1 MKLTRRQQ
9 KAQKTKFNLFCNAV
23 RMFDEK
29 GYDNVT
35 VEDICKASNVS
46 KGTFYVH
53 FDSKE
58 DVLRSSFQSQLS
70 DYLTAQYVTLIENHP
85 DATLCEKLQNQVLSA
100 LKFCSIAGVELT
112 TRAFMYNLS
121 MQLNEKKMEQYMQ
134 KTIMS
139 SFEGEF
145 FTLISHCFEQN
156 LFKPQFSQQE
166 IYYMVISVLAG
177 CMITWCYSGGKYD
190 IVAVNKSAISYFIQ
204 DLFA

>member
-1 MKLTRRQQ
+1 MKLTQRQKQ
-9 KAQKTKFNLFCNAV
+9 AQRTKFNLFCNAV
-23 RMFDEK
+23 QMFNEK

-58 DVLRSSFQSQLS
+58 DILRSSFQSQLS
-70 DYLTAQYVTLIENHP
+70 DYLAEQYVTLIQNHP
-85 DATLCEKLQNQVLSA
+85 DVTLCEKLKNQAIAA
-100 LKFCSIAGVELT
+100 LEFCSIAGVELT

-121 MQLNEKKMEQYMQ
+121 MQLNEKKMEQYME
-134 KTIMS
+134 KTLLS

-145 FTLISHCFEQN
+145 SSIISQCFQQN

-166 IYYMVISVLAG
+166 IYYIVISMLAG

-190 IVAVNKSAISYFIQ
+190 IVAVNKPTISYFIQ
-204 DLFA
+204 CVFA

>member
-1 MKLTRRQQ
+1 MKLTPRQQ
-9 KAQKTKFNLFCNAV
+9 KAQKTKFDLFCNAV

-70 DYLTAQYVTLIENHP
+70 DYLTKQYTTLIERCP
-85 DATLCEKLQNQVLSA
+85 DATLCEKLQNQVISA
-100 LKFCSIAGVELT
+100 LEFCNIAGVELT

-134 KTIMS
+134 ETILS

-145 FTLISHCFEQN
+145 FSIISHCFEQN

-190 IVAVNKSAISYFIQ
+190 IVAWNKPMISYFIQ